1 MNAGRPEL
9 EIIDNGR
16 VSDETETRA
25 ESEYQERRGDSS
37 EKTPLA
43 VVVVAGARD
52 EDNEQEC
59 GESEKEAVGPQPG
72 PRGQ

>member
-1 MNAGRPEL
+1 MNAGRPDL

-43 VVVVAGARD
+43 VVVAGARD
-52 EDNEQEC
+52 EDDEQEC
-59 GESEKEAVGPQPG
+59 GESEKEAVGPQPR